1 MPGPGPGPKKEVGGA
16 CLEYPKA
23 STGGKGPTEL
33 SPPLR
38 SHLPEILG
46 HESRMVILSY
56 KHLLSQKEN
65 SQNVRDERSFVG
77 KNLGQ
82 IPKNFQVSLSQQG
95 FLPKCRSLD
104 ATLRF

>member
-1 MPGPGPGPKKEVGGA
+1 MHALNTQKPALEAKE
-16 CLEYPKA
+16 
-23 STGGKGPTEL
+23 GPTEL

-46 HESRMVILSY
+46 HESRTVILSY
-56 KHLLSQKEN
+56 KRLLSQKEN

-95 FLPKCRSLD
+95 FFAKMQILGCHSKVLI
-104 ATLRF
+104 L